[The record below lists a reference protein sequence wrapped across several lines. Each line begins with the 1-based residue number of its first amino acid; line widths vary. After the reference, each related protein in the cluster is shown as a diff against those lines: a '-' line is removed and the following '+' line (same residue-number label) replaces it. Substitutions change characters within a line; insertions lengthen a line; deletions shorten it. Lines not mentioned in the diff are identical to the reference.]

1 MLHEEPITTEPE
13 SLLVFP
19 CEFPIKAMGK
29 FSATF
34 EAQIIDIM
42 RRHVPDLDETTITR
56 RPSQGGNYLA
66 ITVTI
71 QATSRAQ
78 LDAIYQELT
87 ACKDVLMAL

>member
-1 MLHEEPITTEPE
+1 MTTEPE

-29 FSATF
+29 FSAAF
-34 EAQIIDIM
+34 ETQIIDIM
-42 RRHVPDLDETTITR
+42 RRHVPDLDEATITR

-66 ITVTI
+66 ITVTV

-78 LDAIYQELT
+78 LDAIYQDLT
-87 ACKDVLMAL
+87 ACKAVLMAL

>member
-1 MLHEEPITTEPE
+1 MSHKEPMTTEPE

-29 FSATF
+29 SSIAF
-34 EAQIIDIM
+34 EAQVIDIM

-78 LDAIYQELT
+78 LDAIYQDLT
-87 ACKDVLMAL
+87 ACKDVVMAL

>member
-1 MLHEEPITTEPE
+1 MSTEPE

-34 EAQIIDIM
+34 ETQIIDIM
-42 RRHVPDLDETTITR
+42 RHHVPNLDEAAITR

-66 ITVTI
+66 LTVTI

-78 LDAIYQELT
+78 LDAIYQDLT
-87 ACKDVLMAL
+87 TCKAVLMAL

>member
-1 MLHEEPITTEPE
+1 MSDSDITTEPE

-29 FSATF
+29 SSATF

-42 RRHVPDLDETTITR
+42 RHHVPDLDETTITR

-78 LDAIYQELT
+78 LDAIYQDLT

>member
-1 MLHEEPITTEPE
+1 MSAEPE
-13 SLLVFP
+13 SLLEFP

-29 FSATF
+29 CSAVF
-34 EAQIIDIM
+34 EAQVIDIM

-56 RPSQGGNYLA
+56 RLSQGGNYLA

-71 QATSRAQ
+71 QAASRAQ
-78 LDAIYQELT
+78 LDAIYQDLT

>member
-1 MLHEEPITTEPE
+1 MTTEPE

-29 FSATF
+29 ASATF
-34 EAQIIDIM
+34 EAQIISIM
-42 RRHVPDLDETTITR
+42 RRHVPDLDETTITC

-78 LDAIYQELT
+78 LDAIYQDLT